1 VDIDLLTLRYFA
13 TVAELLH
20 FGRAAA
26 ALNVARPV
34 LSRAVTDLEA
44 ELGTELFVRP
54 SEHTELTDAGRALLE
69 RARVALAEHDDAAE
83 AADDAADVARAE
95 LTHRRA
101 ERDAARVVGGDAA
114 GGAGEGSR
122 SRTFTVA
129 IVPGVTISKWTT
141 VWAQRRPDVPLRV
154 LRADESTQVA
164 LLHEGSADVSF
175 VRLPVDRT
183 GLSTI
188 PLYAEVPVVVL
199 PKDHELTLLDS
210 VSVADLVEEHLLQ
223 DPDSVPEWRDAA
235 LTLRTGP
242 RRALPAMESTADAI
256 ALVAAG
262 VGIVIVPQ
270 SVARLNHR
278 KDVTYRTVV
287 DVAPH
292 GVGLAW
298 LAESSSLDVEEFIGI
313 VRGRSARSSR
323 SAQPGEQAGAPAQAA
338 SAAGAQPRAR
348 ARDQKAAGPRTSSG
362 NRKRSGASK
371 ARRPRGSR

>member
-101 ERDAARVVGGDAA
+101 ERDAVSGTGG
-114 GGAGEGSR
+114 R
-122 SRTFTVA
+122 SRAGSFTVA
-129 IVPGVTISKWTT
+129 IMPGVTISKWTT
-141 VWAQRRPDVPLRV
+141 VWSQRRPDVVLRV
-154 LRADESTQVA
+154 LRAEASTQVA
-164 LLHEGSADVSF
+164 LLHEGKADVSF
-175 VRLPVDRT
+175 VRLPVDST
-183 GLSTI
+183 GLSVI

-210 VSVADLVEEHLLQ
+210 VSVTDLVEEHLLQ

-242 RRALPAMESTADAI
+242 RRALPAMESIADAI

-262 VGIVIVPQ
+262 LGIVVVPQ

-287 DVAPH
+287 DVASH

-298 LAESSSLDVEEFIGI
+298 LAESSSVDVEEFIGI

-323 SAQPGEQAGAPAQAA
+323 SAQPGRSAGSAGSAEQDAAA
-338 SAAGAQPRAR
+338 SGAQPRAR
-348 ARDQKAAGPRTSSG
+348 SRDQSTAAQRASSG
-362 NRKRSGASK
+362 SRKRSGASK